1 MTINYRDL
9 VIEAEVSWRQGIGTV
24 PRNTLPATAVTPA
37 S

>member
-24 PRNTLPATAVTPA
+24 PRNKKQLQEQLQA
-37 S
+37 